1 MEQPSPLGSGT
12 RTGQEAMVDLSVI
25 IVNYNVREFL
35 EQALSSVFRARGD
48 LEIEVYVVDNNS
60 VDGSQE
66 LVLSQFPDV
75 NLIENHANVGFGVAN
90 NMAISQSRGRYL
102 LILNPDTI
110 VQEDTLA
117 TLVRFMDARSEAGAV
132 GCKILNPDGTFA
144 PESRRA
150 FPTPEVAFYRMSGL
164 SRLFPGSER
173 FGRYNLTFLPQD
185 ETCEVDAL
193 SGSCMM
199 IRRAALLKAVT
210 RESATTRSDL
220 SELTPDRLF
229 DEDFFMYGEDLD
241 LCYRIQAAGWKI
253 YYTPD
258 TQIIHYK
265 GESTR
270 KGDLRYVKLFYGA
283 MLLFAEKH
291 FHGRS
296 WLFRLA
302 IRAAIMVRA
311 AASALRRGAR
321 ALAVPV
327 VDFAIVYATV
337 TAVAALRFDEP
348 SEVLS
353 TRFLLTTPMIYG
365 LAASIGIRLAGG
377 YARGRWRFRPVIV
390 GIVVAFVTVATLS
403 FFVKE
408 IAFSRFVILASAMP
422 SMILLMLWRII
433 ANRKRKEPGRAIV
446 VGDGLEAARLQTMIS
461 SQLQPPFSVVGY
473 VEAGETDSGLD
484 LPVDR
489 LGSINQVRDIIRLRG
504 IDEVIFAM
512 AGLENRTVVTL
523 MSALRDLP
531 IEFKTFVESG
541 SHVIGKA
548 RVDDLAVPI
557 ISTEQTIGTAGS
569 GWIHRLCDRLTAASA
584 LAVLTVFRVAGK
596 ARRNEASSLASRQD
610 ALKRAVAGDFD
621 LVGWLPEDRYRPP
634 EEWGVQRGA
643 VSVTDAI
650 YTPQPRAEEVMRAWR
665 MYLDNQS
672 ISLNV
677 EITTR
682 AIRRTLASSNE

>member
-1 MEQPSPLGSGT
+1 MEQSSPLGSET
-12 RTGQEAMVDLSVI
+12 RTGQDAVVDLSVI

-35 EQALSSVFRARGD
+35 EQALSSVFRAKGD
-48 LEIEVYVVDNNS
+48 LEIEVFVVDNNS
-60 VDGSQE
+60 VDGSQQ
-66 LVLSQFPDV
+66 LVQSQFPDV
-75 NLIENHANVGFGVAN
+75 NLIENDANVGFGVAN
-90 NMAISQSRGRYL
+90 NMAISESRGRYL

-117 TLVRFMDARSEAGAV
+117 TLVRFMDARPEAGAV

-199 IRRAALLKAVT
+199 IRRAALSKALT
-210 RESATTRSDL
+210 RESAPSHTDPSDIV
-220 SELTPDRLF
+220 PDRLF
-229 DEDFFMYGEDLD
+229 DEAFFMYGEDLD

-253 YYTPD
+253 YYTPH

-291 FHGRS
+291 FRGRS

-321 ALAVPV
+321 TIAAPAL
-327 VDFAIVYATV
+327 DFTMVYATV
-337 TAVAALRFDEP
+337 VAVAALRFDAPGEI
-348 SEVLS
+348 LS
-353 TRFLLTTPMIYG
+353 ARFLLTTPLIYG
-365 LAASIGIRLAGG
+365 LATSIGIYLAGG
-377 YARGRWRFRPVIV
+377 YARGRWRFRPVVV
-390 GIVVAFVTVATLS
+390 GVVVAFVTVATLS

-408 IAFSRFVILASAMP
+408 IAFSRFVILASAVLALV
-422 SMILLMLWRII
+422 LLTLWRFI
-433 ANRKRKEPGRAIV
+433 ANRKRKEPGRAVV
-446 VGDGLEAARLQTMIS
+446 VGDGLEAARLQTMIA
-461 SQLQPPFSVVGY
+461 SQLRPPFAVVGY
-473 VEAGETDSGLD
+473 VEIGEGDSGMD

-489 LGSINQVRDIIRLRG
+489 LGSISQLRDIIRVRA

-512 AGLENRTVVTL
+512 AGLENRIVVTL

-531 IEFKTFVESG
+531 VEFKTFVESG
-541 SHVIGKA
+541 THVIGKA

-557 ISTEQTIGTAGS
+557 ISTEPTLAGARG
-569 GWIHRLCDRLTAASA
+569 GWMNRSIDRLTAAAA
-584 LAVLTVFRVAGK
+584 LTILAAFRVVAKGQSDV
-596 ARRNEASSLASRQD
+596 ASSSAKRRK
-610 ALKRAVAGDFD
+610 ALKRVITGEFD
-621 LVGWLPEDRYRPP
+621 LVGWLPEDRHRPP
-634 EEWGVQRGA
+634 GEWGVQRGA

-650 YTPQPRAEEVMRAWR
+650 HTLQPGADEVMRAWR

>member
-1 MEQPSPLGSGT
+1 
-12 RTGQEAMVDLSVI
+12 MVDLSVI

-35 EQALSSVFRARGD
+35 EQALSSVFRARGN
-48 LEIEVYVVDNNS
+48 LEIEVFVVDNNS
-60 VDGSQE
+60 VDGSQA

-75 NLIENHANVGFGVAN
+75 NLIENHSNVGFGVAN
-90 NMAISQSRGRYL
+90 NMAISESRGRYL

-117 TLVRFMDARSEAGAV
+117 TLVSFMDARPEAGAV

-199 IRRAALLKAVT
+199 IRRAALSKTIT
-210 RESATTRSDL
+210 RGSEPDHVHPSDII
-220 SELTPDRLF
+220 PDRLF
-229 DEDFFMYGEDLD
+229 DEAFFMYGEDLD

-291 FHGRS
+291 FRGRS

-302 IRAAIMVRA
+302 IRVAIMVRA
-311 AASALRRGAR
+311 AASALRRGTR
-321 ALAVPV
+321 AIAVPA
-327 VDFAIVYATV
+327 VDFALVYATV

-348 SEVLS
+348 REILS
-353 TRFLLTTPMIYG
+353 LRFLLTTPLIYG
-365 LAASIGIRLAGG
+365 VAASIGIRFAGG
-377 YARGRWRFRPVIV
+377 YARGRWRFRPVVV
-390 GIVVAFVTVATLS
+390 GVVVAFVTVATLS

-408 IAFSRFVILASAMP
+408 IAFSRFVILASAVP
-422 SMILLMLWRII
+422 ALVLLTVWRII

-446 VGDGLEAARLQTMIS
+446 VGDGLEAARLQTMIA
-461 SQLQPPFSVVGY
+461 SQLRPPFAVVGY
-473 VEAGETDSGLD
+473 VGATETDAEMG

-489 LGSINQVRDIIRLRG
+489 LGSINQLRDIIRIRG
-504 IDEVIFAM
+504 INQVIFAM
-512 AGLENRTVVTL
+512 AGLENRIVVTL
-523 MSALRDLP
+523 MSSLRDLP
-531 IEFKTFVESG
+531 IEFKTFVERG
-541 SHVIGKA
+541 THVIGKA
-548 RVDDLAVPI
+548 RVENLAVPI
-557 ISTEQTIGTAGS
+557 ISTEQTFGSVGS
-569 GWIHRLCDRLTAASA
+569 GWINRLLDRLTAAIA
-584 LAVLTVFRVAGK
+584 LTVLTVFRLLGK
-596 ARRNEASSLASRQD
+596 ERGDAERGLANRRE
-610 ALKRAVAGDFD
+610 ALKSVITDKSD
-621 LVGWLPEDRYRPP
+621 LVGWLPDDRHRPP
-634 EEWGVQRGA
+634 VDWGVQRGA

-650 YTPQPRAEEVMRAWR
+650 HTTQPRADEVMRAWR

-672 ISLNV
+672 ISLNL